1 MDRDRDRFERD
12 PRTRNFGER
21 RDWEDHGES
30 RRWRRQDH
38 DERDEP
44 YGVGA
49 EAAYGAPGDE
59 RDTARR
65 YRMAQA
71 RRERDRE
78 RDNEIEHE
86 PFFEDR
92 HPGYNPPVHGQT
104 SIGGFFTPDSGETSG
119 GMPSGED
126 LRRLARGFDKDYVA
140 WRNDQLDAHDR
151 DYRAWREEQRRA
163 YDADYTNWRRERQE
177 KFGKDFTDWRTRQTS
192 AQPGPATQEPQRRPL
207 SASRPDEP
215 KKHDA

>member
-12 PRTRNFGER
+12 QRTRNFGER
-21 RDWEDHGES
+21 RDWEDQDEN

-38 DERDEP
+38 GERDWSPNFRHEDRGGRWP
-44 YGVGA
+44 SAGS
-49 EAAYGAPGDE
+49 
-59 RDTARR
+59 R
-65 YRMAQA
+65 YRDQ
-71 RRERDRE
+71 
-78 RDNEIEHE
+78 DNEIEHE
-86 PFFEDR
+86 PLFEDR

-104 SIGGFFTPDSGETSG
+104 SIGGFFTPDAGETSE

-163 YDADYTNWRRERQE
+163 YDADYTSWRRERQE
-177 KFGKDFTDWRTRQTS
+177 KFGKDFTDWRTRQT
-192 AQPGPATQEPQRRPL
+192 PAPSSPAPQEPRRRPL

-215 KKHDA
+215 DQPKKHDA